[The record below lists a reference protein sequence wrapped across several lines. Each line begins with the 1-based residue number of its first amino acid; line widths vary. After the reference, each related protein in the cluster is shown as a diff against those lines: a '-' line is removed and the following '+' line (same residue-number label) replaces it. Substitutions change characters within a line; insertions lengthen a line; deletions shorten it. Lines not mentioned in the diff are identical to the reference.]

1 MKNGYPRLG
10 LRIRCEQGVHSEVR
24 RACLEFAKW
33 LRKEFE
39 FPIRV
44 VIYLKKDYQIKSQ
57 TDKELISGTFFGP
70 YDKNEEPYIRI
81 ATGDYLE
88 LLGESGQDNAL
99 WAILGTFAH
108 ELGHYYQWIDDELDD
123 DDEDVEEGAENNR
136 EYMLDLYAETID
148 HP

>member
-1 MKNGYPRLG
+1 MKEVYPRQG
-10 LRIRCEQGVHSEVR
+10 LRIRCEQGVHPEVR

-44 VIYLKKDYQIKSQ
+44 VVYLKRDYQIISRS
-57 TDKELISGTFFGP
+57 TKELVSATFFGP
-70 YDKNEEPYIRI
+70 FDKCEEPYIRV

-88 LLGESGQDNAL
+88 LLEENGQDDAL
-99 WAILGTFAH
+99 AAILGSIAH
-108 ELGHYYQWIDDELDD
+108 ELGHYYQWIDNLELD
-123 DDEDVEEGAENNR
+123 EEGAENER
-136 EYMLDLYAETID
+136 EYMLDLYAHQRD

>member
-1 MKNGYPRLG
+1 MTSNYPRKG
-10 LRIRCEQGVHSEVR
+10 LRIRCDIGVHPEVR
-24 RACLEFAKW
+24 GACIGFTKW

-44 VIYLKKDYQIKSQ
+44 VVYLKKDFQIKSQ
-57 TDKELISGTFFGP
+57 ADKELVSVTFFGP

-81 ATGDYLE
+81 ATGDYIE
-88 LLGESGQDNAL
+88 LLDKNGPDNAL

-108 ELGHYYQWIDDELDD
+108 EIGHYYQWL
-123 DDEDVEEGAENNR
+123 DDEDVEEVADNNK
-136 EYMLDLYAETID
+136 EYMLDLYAETLD